1 MLFFHIV
8 LQTLPLKNLRQKKK
22 KIKIKTVKEFIY
34 TLSKAKT
41 CVINSREKKKKLSYA
56 RAWEDIYMLMLK
68 LNAIENTK
76 TL

>member
-1 MLFFHIV
+1 MCYKF
-8 LQTLPLKNLRQKKK
+8 KG
-22 KIKIKTVKEFIY
+22 
-34 TLSKAKT
+34 
-41 CVINSREKKKKLSYA
+41 KKKKLSYA

>member
-8 LQTLPLKNLRQKKK
+8 LQTSPLKNLRQKKK
-22 KIKIKTVKEFIY
+22 IKIKIVKRVYLYPIK
-34 TLSKAKT
+34 SKNMCYKFKG
-41 CVINSREKKKKLSYA
+41 KKKKLSYA
-56 RAWEDIYMLMLK
+56 RAWEDIYVLMLK